1 MLFENEING
10 GHQTAEGHHVV
21 PMERFSAEE
30 RRDDYGEDNQRH
42 HFLNH
47 LKLYERK
54 RTTVVNEADAVGRY
68 LAAIF
73 KEGDAPREQD
83 DCN

>member
-1 MLFENEING
+1 MWFQWSDSPRKSRN
-10 GHQTAEGHHVV
+10 
-21 PMERFSAEE
+21 
-30 RRDDYGEDNQRH
+30 DYGEDNQRH

-54 RTTVVNEADAVGRY
+54 RTTVVNEADAVGWY
-68 LAAIF
+68 LAAIL
-73 KEGDAPREQD
+73 KEGDTPREQD

>member
-1 MLFENEING
+1 M
-10 GHQTAEGHHVV
+10 V

-42 HFLNH
+42 YFLNH
-47 LKLYERK
+47 FKLYERK
-54 RTTVVNEADAVGRY
+54 RTTIVNEADAVGWY
-68 LAAIF
+68 LAAIL
-73 KEGDAPREQD
+73 KEGDTPREQD

>member
-1 MLFENEING
+1 M
-10 GHQTAEGHHVV
+10 V

-30 RRDDYGEDNQRH
+30 RCDDYSEDNQRH

-54 RTTVVNEADAVGRY
+54 RTTIVNEADAVGWY
-68 LAAIF
+68 LAAIL
-73 KEGDAPREQD
+73 KEGDTPREQD